1 MWYRPLNRISL
12 KIVKSF
18 QIIIGNQTPLKL
30 NYMYTEDMHGHEN
43 EVARNAELISKQY
56 R

>member
-30 NYMYTEDMHGHEN
+30 NYMYTEDIDTKMKLPAMLN
-43 EVARNAELISKQY
+43 
-56 R
+56 